1 MTLSIRPHFTSKP
14 SVWRKYLL
22 GSAFRLIAPLRR
34 VFDCPLC
41 GYHGPF
47 KRKVTRR
54 YNHVRDHAK
63 CPVCRANERE
73 RLQFLVAREVL
84 GDHKELDV
92 LHIAP
97 ERVLGCWL
105 RGISRDYVTADLL
118 RQDVDVQ
125 CDIQSLPFADGR
137 FDLVFASHVLV
148 YAKDDVR
155 AIAEVRRVL
164 RPGGV
169 AIMPVPILAEKT
181 VDAEGRRF
189 FHDPGMDYPDRFRA
203 SFARVEKRFSSE
215 FDERFQLYFYERP
228 LKPVAGQPEPH
239 PESLRVA
246 ANQWQ
251 DMVPVCFAD

>member
-1 MTLSIRPHFTSKP
+1 MNFSTQPPFANQSP
-14 SVWRKYLL
+14 VWRMFFLANL
-22 GSAFRLIAPLRR
+22 FRLLAPFRLS
-34 VFDCPLC
+34 FDCPLC

-63 CPVCRANERE
+63 CPVCRSNERE
-73 RLQFLVAREVL
+73 RLQFLVTRQVL
-84 GDHKELDV
+84 GNRTGLAT
-92 LHIAP
+92 LHVAP
-97 ERVLGCWL
+97 ERILGWWL
-105 RGISRDYVTADLL
+105 RSISQSYVTADLF

-125 CDIQSLPFADGR
+125 CDITSMPFADAS

-148 YAKDDVR
+148 YAKDDAK

-164 RPGGV
+164 RPGGI

-181 VDAEGRRF
+181 TDPEGKRF
-189 FHDPGMDYPDRFRA
+189 FHEPGVDYPERFKA
-203 SFARVEKRFSSE
+203 SFARVENWFSRD

-239 PESLRVA
+239 PRSLRVA
-246 ANQWQ
+246 TDKWQ
-251 DMVPVCFAD
+251 DMVPVCFVD